1 MPKLLGITPEYGIP
15 SQEDGLLLDSFDCS
29 WQGEWYDQ
37 KNNKGRIC
45 GKLLVDES
53 LNVTL
58 SGAIA
63 LGGSLSIK
71 GGASMTLA
79 NTLPDLWA
87 ETPEATTS
95 VVTDV
100 SRSYSSSDAQKMNV
114 TVTVYAFGPAKA

>member
-58 SGAIA
+58 SGAVA
-63 LGGSLSIK
+63 LGGGLSIK

-114 TVTVYAFGPAKA
+114 TITVYAFGAAEA

>member
-37 KNNKGRIC
+37 KNNRGRVC

-58 SGAIA
+58 SGAVA
-63 LGGSLSIK
+63 LGGKLSIK

-114 TVTVYAFGPAKA
+114 TVTVYAFGAAEA

>member
-37 KNNKGRIC
+37 KNNRGRVC

-58 SGAIA
+58 SGAVA
-63 LGGSLSIK
+63 LGGGLSIK

-114 TVTVYAFGPAKA
+114 TITVYAFGSAS